1 MWYLDDASHSE
12 FELTVWRGRFP
23 SVSMLFLGELEPVA
37 SGQVPKDADMKY
49 ENLVRG
55 LKHVQIKVSRHSR

>member
-1 MWYLDDASHSE
+1 MM
-12 FELTVWRGRFP
+12 GRFP

-55 LKHVQIKVSRHSR
+55 LKHVQIKVGRSSWGNLASY

>member
-1 MWYLDDASHSE
+1 
-12 FELTVWRGRFP
+12 
-23 SVSMLFLGELEPVA
+23 MLFLSELRPVA

-55 LKHVQIKVSRHSR
+55 LKHVQIKVSLFY

>member
-1 MWYLDDASHSE
+1 MFGRCVLVLVMDSNLPLGRD
-12 FELTVWRGRFP
+12 RFP

-55 LKHVQIKVSRHSR
+55 LKHVQIKVSRS